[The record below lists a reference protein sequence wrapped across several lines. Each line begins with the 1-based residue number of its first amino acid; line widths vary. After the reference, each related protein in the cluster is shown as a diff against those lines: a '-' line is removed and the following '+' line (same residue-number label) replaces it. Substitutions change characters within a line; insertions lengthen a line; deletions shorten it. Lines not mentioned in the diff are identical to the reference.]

1 MAQKSYKNV
10 EKITELLGDKNLGS
24 LNKRLSSTEKSLAE
38 ILRKLTALEAEKAER
53 EAAEEAARL
62 EAQRA
67 AEEAAKE
74 AAKEAEKVSLPEEEP
89 AEEAPVQPEE
99 EKAEEVAAEEPVK
112 EVKPAP
118 RTLTV
123 TPDAPRAPRYFRN
136 GQVQGEY
143 VAKPGAETTQ
153 TYRPRPQ
160 GERPVRPQGDRPAR
174 TDKPMTPRS
183 PRIGTTPPVSAPVL
197 PTKENKNFSQTAKKK
212 TFERTYTEK
221 KPVSKRT
228 LIKQQGMTV
237 EDFDEDKSG
246 YRKMRTPKK
255 QKRQEIQTVKIEHAV
270 VTTQEIPLKVL
281 SEKLGVSA
289 V

>member
-99 EKAEEVAAEEPVK
+99 EKAES
-112 EVKPAP
+112 
-118 RTLTV
+118 
-123 TPDAPRAPRYFRN
+123 N
-136 GQVQGEY
+136 
-143 VAKPGAETTQ
+143 
-153 TYRPRPQ
+153 
-160 GERPVRPQGDRPAR
+160 
-174 TDKPMTPRS
+174 
-183 PRIGTTPPVSAPVL
+183 
-197 PTKENKNFSQTAKKK
+197 NFSH
-212 TFERTYTEK
+212 FGFSFHNF
-221 KPVSKRT
+221 V
-228 LIKQQGMTV
+228 
-237 EDFDEDKSG
+237 
-246 YRKMRTPKK
+246 
-255 QKRQEIQTVKIEHAV
+255 
-270 VTTQEIPLKVL
+270 
-281 SEKLGVSA
+281 
-289 V
+289 